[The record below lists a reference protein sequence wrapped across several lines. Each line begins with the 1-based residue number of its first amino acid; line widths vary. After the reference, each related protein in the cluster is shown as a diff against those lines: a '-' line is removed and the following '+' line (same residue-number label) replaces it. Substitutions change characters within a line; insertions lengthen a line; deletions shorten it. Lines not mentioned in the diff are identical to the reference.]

1 MKAKM
6 SEKQIQALAC
16 LDELTAYA
24 SENRL
29 PMRIL
34 DELEECKKQIS
45 SANVDWTAINRTMEG
60 LFHSM
65 EQKLTPQVIQKDPQN
80 SEVSTEMVKE
90 QVEKMAGRCHAD
102 NATSIDS
109 MAERKNTIIKMNCEQ
124 LMDIAKTKAHLEDLK
139 NEDLYLQFFQ
149 ECKTRYENDSYGM
162 FRDLLQSISE
172 NYNHTLN
179 HMKSMFQSIDGYQ
192 NGIGN
197 EKFYYEYEERRTGI
211 DRRVQGEIQT
221 ADIGGNDI
229 MSFGQKTKEKVKAIV
244 KKLSRKRKLL
254 AWLPFLILL
263 AFLAIGAVGNMT
275 QKQNETK
282 QAEGKQNET
291 RQAKI
296 NADNEE
302 DENSFLEDVAK
313 SAAKSSLENLAK
325 KVSWKSLSSALVSL
339 LAGLIL
345 FVLVLI
351 LIYLLYLKLIK
362 AWFNH
367 QVCKQCGEY
376 LRTELFQF
384 EQTNELS
391 SKLDAAMES
400 AAEEYE
406 RQYMNVLDN
415 LFRNS
420 QYRTEDSAQAGA
432 KSVLDSLRA
441 GWNRVRNL

>member
-65 EQKLTPQVIQKDPQN
+65 EQKLAPQVIQKDPQN

-124 LMDIAKTKAHLEDLK
+124 LMDIAKTKAHLEELK

-172 NYNHTLN
+172 NYNHMLN
-179 HMKSMFQSIDGYQ
+179 HMKSVFQSIGGYQ

-263 AFLAIGAVGNMT
+263 AFLALRTVGNIVM
-275 QKQNETK
+275 K
-282 QAEGKQNET
+282 
-291 RQAKI
+291 
-296 NADNEE
+296 
-302 DENSFLEDVAK
+302 LY
-313 SAAKSSLENLAK
+313 AAKQTEANTENKDSFINTAENLMEFGLNQATK
-325 KVSWKSLSSALVSL
+325 KTQQTLSASLIEWIIIIVIILVM
-339 LAGLIL
+339 
-345 FVLVLI
+345 
-351 LIYLLYLKLIK
+351 IYLLYLKLIK